1 MWTINWKAVSPSKPT
16 FSDLVSQVRPH
27 IWKIQQ
33 SFKIMA
39 LLGTNCSKM
48 WALGEITA
56 PNHSYKWFFRSYVI
70 CTHMCM
76 YTFYTLYMHTIH
88 IPYIC
93 MYIHIFFSSLLFGLG
108 PSIFYVSSFLVWI
121 SALIRD
127 YLYVISKACVTLQ
140 DITGFQSDT
149 LSYWWTGAKL
159 VLWPQCNRSN
169 GWAVAYCINII

>member
-76 YTFYTLYMHTIH
+76 YTFYNLYMHTIH
-88 IPYIC
+88 VLCIYRD
-93 MYIHIFFSSLLFGLG
+93 IHYVCKCVCVCVCLCILISVTSLYYNFYHINY
-108 PSIFYVSSFLVWI
+108 SIE
-121 SALIRD
+121 
-127 YLYVISKACVTLQ
+127 YVIIWWICTEIK
-140 DITGFQSDT
+140 IG
-149 LSYWWTGAKL
+149 SYH
-159 VLWPQCNRSN
+159 
-169 GWAVAYCINII
+169 